1 MYFKINVL
9 LGLALFLAN
18 SCNQRASEIESE
30 KLRPNIIYI
39 LADDLGYG
47 DISAHNPESAVQ
59 TPYMDRLINEGMS
72 FSDAHSASAVCTPTR
87 YGILTG
93 EYCWRSSLKSSVLWG
108 YSPPLIKPD
117 QVTVASFLKSHGYRT
132 GVVGKWHLG
141 LGWQAKDTTKPI
153 EQFDW
158 HYLFNRE
165 LGSNV
170 DYSRTVTGGPNQLGF
185 EYSYIFPASL
195 DMPPYLYLENGIAT
209 ELPTDYSE
217 GKSQEVAGR
226 GVFWRAG
233 EMSPGFQF
241 DGVLSEIITKGVEFI
256 RVQET
261 DQRPFF
267 LYLPLT
273 APHTPWLPTEETS
286 GTTNAGKYGD
296 FVKLVDNQIGVLL
309 SLLDEMKLTENTL
322 VVLSSDNG
330 AHWTVNDKELFAHRP
345 NYIYRGQKADIYEG
359 GHRIPYLIRWPGQV
373 PAGIVS
379 DQLISTTDFLAT
391 VAGII
396 NEKVPEGAA
405 PDSYNLSEV
414 VMGKTVTSSIR
425 DQMIQHSIDGL
436 FAIRQGNWKYTPVL
450 GSGGFSNPKLIEPA
464 PGEPNGA
471 LYNLSTDIA
480 ETRNLISNHQPLAQ
494 RLHKRLE
501 EIAGQEF

>member
-93 EYCWRSSLKSSVLWG
+93 EYCWRSSLKSGVLWG

-165 LGSNV
+165 N
-170 DYSRTVTGGPNQLGF
+170 
-185 EYSYIFPASL
+185 
-195 DMPPYLYLENGIAT
+195 
-209 ELPTDYSE
+209 
-217 GKSQEVAGR
+217 
-226 GVFWRAG
+226 W
-233 EMSPGFQF
+233 
-241 DGVLSEIITKGVEFI
+241 
-256 RVQET
+256 
-261 DQRPFF
+261 
-267 LYLPLT
+267 
-273 APHTPWLPTEETS
+273 
-286 GTTNAGKYGD
+286 
-296 FVKLVDNQIGVLL
+296 
-309 SLLDEMKLTENTL
+309 
-322 VVLSSDNG
+322 G
-330 AHWTVNDKELFAHRP
+330 A
-345 NYIYRGQKADIYEG
+345 
-359 GHRIPYLIRWPGQV
+359 
-373 PAGIVS
+373 
-379 DQLISTTDFLAT
+379 
-391 VAGII
+391 
-396 NEKVPEGAA
+396 
-405 PDSYNLSEV
+405 
-414 VMGKTVTSSIR
+414 M
-425 DQMIQHSIDGL
+425 
-436 FAIRQGNWKYTPVL
+436 
-450 GSGGFSNPKLIEPA
+450 
-464 PGEPNGA
+464 
-471 LYNLSTDIA
+471 
-480 ETRNLISNHQPLAQ
+480 
-494 RLHKRLE
+494 
-501 EIAGQEF
+501 